1 MDTETPLI
9 PRKVLFGNPEK
20 ALARLSPDGKFL
32 SYLAPVNGVLNV
44 WVAPVDALKSARP
57 VTADTVR
64 GIRTYHWAYSNQH
77 ICFLQDKGGD
87 ENWRLYSVDI
97 ISGQVLDLTP
107 IEKVQARLLQL
118 SPEFPGEALVALNDR
133 NEQLHDVYRLNL
145 ATGER
150 SLVEK
155 NEVGFAD
162 YVCDNQLQVRLA
174 MAMTPDGGITVL
186 RRTASGDWA
195 EFMQV
200 GMEDT
205 LTTNPVG
212 FDLSGDYLYL
222 LDSRQRDTSALFQVN
237 LQDGQTELLAEDP
250 RADAAGAMLH
260 PSTHAVQ
267 AVRFDYDRVRWQ
279 VLDPAIQPDLDYLR
293 SVADGEIDVISRT
306 LDDRFWIVVF
316 VMDNGPVRYY
326 RYDHEKRQAE
336 FLFVNRSDLENYPLA
351 KMHPVVIPARDGL
364 NLVSYYTLPVGSD
377 EGQPGKP
384 GQPLPMVL
392 FVHGGPWGRD
402 GWGLNPYH
410 QWWANRGYA
419 VLAVNFRGSTGFGK
433 NFTNAGNLEWGGKM
447 HDDLIDAVEWA
458 VNAGIAARG
467 QVAIAGGS
475 YGGYA
480 TLAGLTFTPDTFACG
495 VDIVGPSNIITLLE
509 TIPPYWAPMI
519 NMFTSRVGD
528 FRSEEG
534 KAFLAQRSP
543 LNFADRIRRPL
554 LIGQGANDPRVKQSE
569 ADQIVQAMQSKQI
582 PVSYVLYPDE
592 GHGFARPENNLSFN
606 AITELFL
613 STVLEGRYEPIGSDF
628 KGSSLQVPTGAEQ
641 IPGLAAALAE
651 LAAEQGG

>member
-77 ICFLQDKGGD
+77 ICYLQDKGGD

-107 IEKVQARLLQL
+107 MEKVQARLLQL

-133 NEQLHDVYRLNL
+133 NEQLHDIYRLNL

-155 NEVGFAD
+155 NEAGFAD

-250 RADAAGAMLH
+250 RADAAGAMVH

-293 SVADGEIDVISRT
+293 SVADGEIDVVSRT

-377 EGQPGKP
+377 DGQPGKP

-480 TLAGLTFTPDTFACG
+480 TLAGLTFTPDVFACG

-569 ADQIVQAMQSKQI
+569 ADQIVKAMQSKQI

-651 LAAEQGG
+651 LAAEQGV

>member
-1 MDTETPLI
+1 MVTEIPLI
-9 PRKVLFGNPEK
+9 PRTVLFGNPER
-20 ALARLSPDGKFL
+20 ALVRLSPDGKYL

-44 WVAPVDALKSARP
+44 WVAPVDDLPSARP

-64 GIRTYHWAYSNQH
+64 GIRIYQWAYTNQH

-87 ENWRLYSVDI
+87 ENWRLFSVDI
-97 ISGQVLDLTP
+97 ANGQTLDLTP
-107 IEKVQARLLQL
+107 MEKVQARLLQL
-118 SPEFPGEALVALNDR
+118 SPEFPNEVLLGLNDR
-133 NEQLHDVYRLNL
+133 NEQLHDIYRLNL
-145 ATGER
+145 VTGER
-150 SLVEK
+150 SLVVQ
-155 NEVGFAD
+155 NDAGFAD
-162 YVCDNQLQVRLA
+162 FVTDRHFQVRLA
-174 MAMTPDGGITVL
+174 MAMTPEGGINVMKHNPDGEWT
-186 RRTASGDWA
+186 
-195 EFMQV
+195 EFMQI

-205 LTTNPVG
+205 LTTNPVD
-212 FDLSGDYLYL
+212 FDQSGENVYL
-222 LDSRQRDTSALFQVN
+222 LDSRSRDTSALFKVN
-237 LQDGQTELLAEDP
+237 LQNGAAELLAEDS
-250 RADAAGAMLH
+250 RFDAAGALVH
-260 PSTHAVQ
+260 PITHEVQ

-279 VLDPAIQPDLDYLR
+279 ILDPAIQPDLDYL
-293 SVADGEIDVISRT
+293 SGVADGEIDVVSRT
-306 LDDRFWIVVF
+306 EDDRFWIVVF

-326 RYDHEKRQAE
+326 RYDHSERRAE
-336 FLFVNRSDLENYPLA
+336 FLFVNRGDLEKYPLA

-377 EGQPGKP
+377 VVHPGKP
-384 GQPLPMVL
+384 AQPLPMVL

-410 QWWANRGYA
+410 QWFANRGYA

-458 VNAGIAARG
+458 VNAGIAARD

-480 TLAGLTFTPDTFACG
+480 TLVGLTFTPDTFACG
-495 VDIVGPSNIITLLE
+495 IDIVGPSNIITLLE
-509 TIPPYWAPMI
+509 TIPPYWAPMV

-528 FRSEEG
+528 FRTEEG

-569 ADQIVQAMQSKQI
+569 ADQIVRAMQEKQI

-606 AITELFL
+606 AIIELFL
-613 STVLEGRYEPIGSDF
+613 SRIFEGRFEPIGSDF
-628 KGSSLQVPTGAEQ
+628 KGSSLQVPAGADQ
-641 IPGLAAALAE
+641 IPGLVEALQNQDNA
-651 LAAEQGG
+651 